1 MKLATYKGREDLMKR
16 LLISPLFKRF
26 KKSVFFLSL
35 HQNTCPVYDA
45 EDIKKKNKK
54 KLLRSYIHKK
64 RALATPNIKARSSP
78 SPSLL

>member
-16 LLISPLFKRF
+16 LLITPLFKRF
-26 KKSVFFLSL
+26 KKSVFFLLL
-35 HQNTCPVYDA
+35 HQNTSPVYDA
-45 EDIKKKNKK
+45 QDKKKNKK